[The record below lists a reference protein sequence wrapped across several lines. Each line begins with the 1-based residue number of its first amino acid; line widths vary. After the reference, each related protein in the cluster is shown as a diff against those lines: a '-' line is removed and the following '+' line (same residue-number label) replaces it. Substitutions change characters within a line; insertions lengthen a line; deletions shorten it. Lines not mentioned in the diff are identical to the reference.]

1 MPGIDVLSVHAPNLF
16 NYLRRHVLRRDDHR
30 HDVRKRGLLTQRKHE
45 GHEIRKSNLR
55 TASGAAKFF
64 CRKRKSPLEKIGV
77 S

>member
-30 HDVRKRGLLTQRKHE
+30 HDVREWGLLTQGGHE

-55 TASGAAKFF
+55 MASGAAKFF
-64 CRKRKSPLEKIGV
+64 VLEGQVVIRKIGV